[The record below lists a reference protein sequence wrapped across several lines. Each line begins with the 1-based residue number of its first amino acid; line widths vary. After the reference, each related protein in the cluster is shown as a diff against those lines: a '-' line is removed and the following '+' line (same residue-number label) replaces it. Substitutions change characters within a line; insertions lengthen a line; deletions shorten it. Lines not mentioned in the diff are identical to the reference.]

1 MARRCIELYTRGS
14 LSPLNASCTRGGTR
28 LHDVGATLFREIAAL
43 PYFFNPFDE
52 TVNRRLRLKRNCHS
66 ILRILRSPLA
76 HPFIVP
82 EICILINYSLTC
94 LPMYVFNMHE
104 FSNFMEYWGEKRKRS
119 RKFACLDYRET
130 WNNYESTKAISFFIR
145 FRVGDAC
152 LHVYRMEILKRC
164 PFLATQSGQ

>member
-76 HPFIVP
+76 HPFILQALYIVIVNNVKRSSSNQIFSKIVP
-82 EICILINYSLTC
+82 EICILINYSPTC
-94 LPMYVFNMHE
+94 LPMYQFNMHE
-104 FSNFMEYWGEKRKRS
+104 FSNFMEYWGGKK
-119 RKFACLDYRET
+119 KT
-130 WNNYESTKAISFFIR
+130 IS
-145 FRVGDAC
+145 
-152 LHVYRMEILKRC
+152 
-164 PFLATQSGQ
+164 